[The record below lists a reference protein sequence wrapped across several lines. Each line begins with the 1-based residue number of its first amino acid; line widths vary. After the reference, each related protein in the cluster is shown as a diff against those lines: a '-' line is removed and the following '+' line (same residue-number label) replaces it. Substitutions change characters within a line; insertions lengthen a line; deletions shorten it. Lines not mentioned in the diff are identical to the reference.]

1 MDLIVLLACLY
12 AVEASKEAYS
22 DSRGMK
28 FFRLVSYFCAVLFW
42 VIYSLSRLGG
52 NL

>member
-12 AVEASKEAYS
+12 AVEAGKEAYS

-28 FFRLVSYFCAVLFW
+28 CFRLLNNFLAVMFW
-42 VIYSLSRLGG
+42 VIYSLSRLCG
-52 NL
+52 NP

>member
-28 FFRLVSYFCAVLFW
+28 CFRHLSYFLAVMIWL
-42 VIYSLSRLGG
+42 IYSLSRLSG
-52 NL
+52 NP